1 MSEIRKSEAE
11 MIPYDWLHIE
21 LMQIELFLRCAENQ
35 NFTKAAISM
44 RVTPGMVSKRIGA
57 LESALGVTLF
67 TREKNRVHLTE
78 AGNNLYADLTRI
90 TEEFVQAAERVRI
103 KEKEQDRPI
112 LFGLCDATNID
123 RYFLPLMYSFESEG
137 DEPAFRIR
145 LQKSFDM
152 LDEISSGRIDIG
164 FAPMFMEE
172 AVQLHRDLSCF
183 LALPSPLFACLSENS
198 PLAGREILTMEELKD
213 TPFVVSEAS
222 EDHWYLH
229 WLTVQCRK
237 HGFTPKIDKGLIGG
251 AGAYLQVT
259 EDNLLI
265 TDKYYNGFQSHS
277 FIFREIRDTESGLMM
292 IWRKDCGNRIR
303 QFISHARQFYREL
316 R

>member
-1 MSEIRKSEAE
+1 
-11 MIPYDWLHIE
+11 MIPFELLHID
-21 LMQIELFLRCAENQ
+21 LMQIELFLRCAESQ
-35 NFTKAAISM
+35 NFTRAATSM
-44 RVTPGMVSKRIGA
+44 HVTPGMVSKRIGA
-57 LESALGVTLF
+57 LESALGVVLF
-67 TREKNRVHLTE
+67 TREKNRVYLTE
-78 AGNNLYADLTRI
+78 KGKILYADLTRI
-90 TEEFVQAAERVRI
+90 ALDFVQAAERANN
-103 KEKEQDRPI
+103 KEKEQDQPI

-123 RYFLPLMYSFESEG
+123 RYFLPLIYSFESED

-152 LDEISSGRIDIG
+152 LDEISTGRIDIG

-172 AVQLHRDLSCF
+172 AVQLHGDLSCF

-198 PLAGREILTMEELKD
+198 PLAGKEILTMEELKD
-213 TPFVVSEAS
+213 TPFVISEAP
-222 EDHWYLH
+222 EDYWYLH
-229 WLTVQCRK
+229 WLTRQCRK

-277 FIFREIRDTESGLMM
+277 FVFREILGTESGLMM
-292 IWRKDCGNRIR
+292 IWRKDCGNKTHH
-303 QFISHARQFYREL
+303 FISHARQFYREL

>member
-1 MSEIRKSEAE
+1 

-198 PLAGREILTMEELKD
+198 PLAGRETVDTGTLSGERLLFPPSRYSPDLTQAMLEALGNPGQVEYSTD
-213 TPFVVSEAS
+213 STDFRIRVISEGMVGIMPWS
-222 EDHWYLH
+222 SRTIQNEYL
-229 WLTVQCRK
+229 
-237 HGFTPKIDKGLIGG
+237 KGLPVSDVADGFD
-251 AGAYLQVT
+251 LV
-259 EDNLLI
+259 LL
-265 TDKYYNGFQSHS
+265 
-277 FIFREIRDTESGLMM
+277 
-292 IWRKDCGNRIR
+292 WRKDR
-303 QFISHARQFYREL
+303 QNKALQTVARTLAGGYQN
-316 R
+316 

>member
-1 MSEIRKSEAE
+1 
-11 MIPYDWLHIE
+11 MIPYEWLHIE
-21 LMQIELFLRCAENQ
+21 LMQIELFLRCAESQ
-35 NFTKAAISM
+35 NFTRAAFSM
-44 RVTPGMVSKRIGA
+44 HVTPGMVSKRIGA
-57 LESALGVTLF
+57 LESALGMTLF

-78 AGNNLYADLTRI
+78 AGKGLYADLLRI
-90 TEEFVQAAERVRI
+90 TGDFVQAAERACS
-103 KEKEQDRPI
+103 KEREQDRPI

-123 RYFLPLMYSFESEG
+123 RYFLPLMYSFESE
-137 DEPAFRIR
+137 DNEPAFRIR

-152 LDEISSGRIDIG
+152 LDEIASGRIDIG
-164 FAPMFMEE
+164 FAPMFMED
-172 AVQLHRDLSCF
+172 AVHLRRELSCF
-183 LALPSPLFACLSENS
+183 LALPSPLFACLSEDS
-198 PLAGREILTMEELKD
+198 PLASKEILAMEELKD
-213 TPFVVSEAS
+213 TPFVISEAP
-222 EDHWYLH
+222 EDYWYLH
-229 WLTVQCRK
+229 WLTGQCRK

-265 TDKYYNGFQSHS
+265 TDKYYNGFQSLS
-277 FIFREIRDTESGLMM
+277 FVFREIRDTESGLMM